1 MASTQ
6 KYGTQTK
13 FRPSSLKRDTR
24 SGLEKIHL
32 KLTAPDGAN
41 YLVGV
46 LGAIAVILFVVPF
59 GGEIFIGIAYYLL
72 KRYTHP
78 NDYFFEWPFR
88 APLHS
93 NSLDASTDITSR
105 VKDDVLDN
113 PKVNRTGFVG
123 ESIF

>member
-41 YLVGV
+41 YWLAFLV
-46 LGAIAVILFVVPF
+46 LLQLFCLLFRLAVR
-59 GGEIFIGIAYYLL
+59 YL
-72 KRYTHP
+72 
-78 NDYFFEWPFR
+78 
-88 APLHS
+88 
-93 NSLDASTDITSR
+93 
-105 VKDDVLDN
+105 
-113 PKVNRTGFVG
+113 
-123 ESIF
+123 

>member
-78 NDYFFEWPFR
+78 NDYFLSGHSVRRCIQTHWMR
-88 APLHS
+88 QLTLHH
-93 NSLDASTDITSR
+93 A
-105 VKDDVLDN
+105 
-113 PKVNRTGFVG
+113 
-123 ESIF
+123 